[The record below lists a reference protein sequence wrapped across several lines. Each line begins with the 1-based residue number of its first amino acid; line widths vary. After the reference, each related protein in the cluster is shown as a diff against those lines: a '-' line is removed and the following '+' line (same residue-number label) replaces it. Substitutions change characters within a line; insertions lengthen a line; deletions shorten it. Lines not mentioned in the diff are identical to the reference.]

1 MFLWD
6 LVGWSGQRVEQV
18 APVRVALFDKRELPG
33 ATPAFEALF
42 MVDAVCD
49 VVAAFRPDEAMQ
61 AVARAKVGAGA
72 GAVLVDAGSE
82 IGGDADIER
91 AAIAV
96 GHDVNPAAFM
106 FTIHFV
112 DFRRKRDPG
121 SSPG

>member
-1 MFLWD
+1 MCRAW
-6 LVGWSGQRVEQV
+6 LVGWSSQRVEQV

-33 ATPAFEALF
+33 ATPALYALF

-49 VVAAFRPDEAMQ
+49 VVAAFRPDEAVQ
-61 AVARAKVGAGA
+61 AIACAKVGAGA
-72 GAVLVDAGSE
+72 GAMLVDAGGE

-96 GHDVNPAAFM
+96 GHDVDPAAFM
-106 FTIHFV
+106 FAIHFV
-112 DFRRKRDPG
+112 GFRRQRDPG